1 MRSSKIDCEKD
12 LILKGEFAGSE
23 WIFNRKYHIVK
34 TSKNSGYFAHFLLN
48 R

>member
-1 MRSSKIDCEKD
+1 MNSSKIDYEKD
-12 LILKGEFAGSE
+12 LISKGEYTGSE
-23 WIFNRKYHIVK
+23 WIFNRRDRIVK